1 MSPRDGGLSEACL
14 LSITHLMA
22 AYLSLVA
29 KNELSEIR
37 SGFPW
42 SVFSVFRLDHKKI
55 WLTQTF
61 SFLVFILPQTQ
72 DSYLKATQ
80 KDTMHH
86 TES

>member
-1 MSPRDGGLSEACL
+1 MSPRDGGLSEARL

-22 AYLSLVA
+22 YLALVA
-29 KNELSEIR
+29 KNELSEIC
-37 SGFPW
+37 SGVPW
-42 SVFSVFRLDHKKI
+42 SVFSVFRLDHKI